1 MEDSL
6 RDKLHRAGVK
16 IRIIYWVG
24 NLFIFCPKNRQNN
37 LLGGQVELISINTII
52 LVRNNTFLNE
62 NMLFVIYKI
71 AFCLQ
76 LRVLTMSVR
85 FYTVKNQKKRGFAME
100 IPTLISISLYTIFL
114 RPYIF
119 IFTFLNCVIV
129 NSGKLFHVVHLLS
142 HK

>member
-1 MEDSL
+1 M
-6 RDKLHRAGVK
+6 K

-24 NLFIFCPKNRQNN
+24 NLIFFCPKNRQNN

-85 FYTVKNQKKRGFAME
+85 FSQLRTRTKRGFAME
-100 IPTLISISLYTIFL
+100 IPDNHSISVYNFSETLNFYFHIFE
-114 RPYIF
+114 
-119 IFTFLNCVIV
+119 
-129 NSGKLFHVVHLLS
+129 LFHSKQWKVIS
-142 HK
+142 WGTFIKS